1 MLVIIHGWSDNY
13 SSFKELARQLS
24 SAGPTGVG
32 ETIEDI
38 HLGDYISLNDH
49 VTFNDL
55 TEAME
60 KAWTD
65 RGLPREPRSVDAVVH
80 STGGLVIR
88 DWLVKYCKPET
99 APIKRLLM
107 LAPANFGSPL
117 AHTGRSVIGRA
128 VKGWGGT
135 KLFETGTQILK
146 GLELASP
153 YSWNLAERDLF
164 GEEKAFY
171 GPGRILCTVLVGN
184 TGYSGISAIANK
196 PGSDGTVRVST
207 ANLNAAKYTL
217 NFCGETLPQDVSKLS
232 PVESQGFAFGVMD
245 GEDHGT
251 IAAKG
256 RGHKNQS
263 TGLYIRDALKVEDGE
278 FQAWQDS
285 LRQETEGVM
294 ASRRAKGND
303 YFAGYQNTVVRLV
316 DNYGMGVSDYV
327 FELYA
332 NEDKTA
338 RDKKLTQA
346 IQEAVVNNVHV
357 YADDPS
363 YRSLLINCDK
373 LYELFDKTTD
383 RLNISVTAYPEMKKD
398 MVGYRTYTDRDIG
411 YLSLSIEQIRT
422 IFKPNRTLFVRVEIP
437 RLQSDEV
444 FRFKAV
450 P

>member
-13 SSFKELARQLS
+13 SSFKELAKQLS
-24 SAGPTGVG
+24 SSGLAGIGAK
-32 ETIEDI
+32 IEEI

-60 KAWTD
+60 KAWKD
-65 RGLPREPRSVDAVVH
+65 RGLPRDPRSVDAVVH

-128 VKGWGGT
+128 VKGWGGS

-153 YSWNLAERDLF
+153 YSWDLAERDLF
-164 GEEKAFY
+164 GAEKAFY

-207 ANLNAAKYTL
+207 ANLNAAKVTL
-217 NFCGETLPQDVSKLS
+217 NFRVNKSTQDVSTLS
-232 PVESQGFAFGVMD
+232 LVESTGFAFGVVD

-256 RGHKNQS
+256 RGHKNQG
-263 TGLYIRDALKVEDGE
+263 TGLYIRDALSVEDGE
-278 FQAWQDS
+278 FEAWQDS
-285 LRQETEGVM
+285 LRQETERVM
-294 ASRRAKGND
+294 ESTRSRQDD
-303 YFAGYQNTVVRLV
+303 YFDGYQNTVVRLV

-346 IQEAVVNNVHV
+346 IQETVVNNVHV

-373 LYELFDKTTD
+373 LYALFDKPAD

-398 MVGYRTYTDRDIG
+398 KVGYRTYTEKDIG
-411 YLSLSIEQIRT
+411 YLSLSPEQMKT
-422 IFKPNRTLFVRVEIP
+422 VFKPNRTLLVRVEIQ

-444 FRFKAV
+444 FRFKSV
-450 P
+450 C